1 MIDRMTASKGFYGPM
16 RAVDVLDLLAW
27 EDNRSRQEAMTWGQ
41 HGTDAYFR
49 AWEWLSTVVLN
60 KTRPELPWH
69 AQQAILRVQ
78 TKGYQSTVR

>member
-1 MIDRMTASKGFYGPM
+1 MDDLNGLYGPM

-27 EDNRSRQEAMTWGQ
+27 EHNRSRGEAMKWGG
-41 HGTDAYFR
+41 HETDAYFR
-49 AWEWLSTVVLN
+49 AWEWLATVISN

-69 AQQAILRVQ
+69 AEQAILRVQ